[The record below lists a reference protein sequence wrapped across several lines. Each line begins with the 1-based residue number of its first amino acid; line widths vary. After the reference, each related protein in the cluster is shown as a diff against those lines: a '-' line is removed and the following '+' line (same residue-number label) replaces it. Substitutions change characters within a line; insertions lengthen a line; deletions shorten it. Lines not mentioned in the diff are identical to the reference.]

1 MNKLCID
8 FGSGYNPK
16 KGYKTCDVVTNPI
29 LDYWYDGQNTIVGLK
44 EDSVD
49 VFYLRN
55 FIHHIPDLHKT
66 LSVIKK
72 YLKRKGRLVIID
84 CNKEH
89 FHSNVILDK
98 IWYRYVRNDSNI
110 FISESYRDYMNV
122 LIELGFKLLYY
133 KQVKE
138 KEITSYERN

>member
-16 KGYKTCDVVTNPI
+16 EGYKTCDVVTNPM
-29 LDYWYDGQNTIVGLK
+29 LDYWYDGQNTIVGL
-44 EDSVD
+44 EEASVD

-55 FIHHIPDLHKT
+55 VIHHIPDLHKT

-89 FHSNVILDK
+89 FRSNVILDK

>member
-1 MNKLCID
+1 MCFD

-55 FIHHIPDLHKT
+55 VIHHIPDLHKT

>member
-8 FGSGYNPK
+8 LGSGYNPK
-16 KGYKTCDVVTNPI
+16 KGYKTCDVVTNPM
-29 LDYWYDGQNTIVGLK
+29 LDYWYDGQNTIVGLE

-55 FIHHIPDLHKT
+55 VIHHVPDLHKT